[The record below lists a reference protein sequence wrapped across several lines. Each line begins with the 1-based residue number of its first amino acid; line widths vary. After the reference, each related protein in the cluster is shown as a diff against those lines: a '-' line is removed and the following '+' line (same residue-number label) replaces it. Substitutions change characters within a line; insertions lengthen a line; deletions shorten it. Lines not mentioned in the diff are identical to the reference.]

1 MISIRPQTIRAS
13 GQLIN
18 SMITSVPTPS
28 TSVNVNCTP
37 PKLMNIRTTSTSCV
51 ARTMIWPVSAP
62 SWKRKESVCRRW

>member
-1 MISIRPQTIRAS
+1 MMIINPQTISAS
-13 GQLIN
+13 GQLIS
-18 SMITSVPTPS
+18 SMITSVPMPS
-28 TSVNVNCTP
+28 TRVKVSWTP

>member
-1 MISIRPQTIRAS
+1 MQSLAAVRIMMPQTIKAS

-18 SMITSVPTPS
+18 SMITSVPTPI
-28 TSVNVNCTP
+28 TSVKVSWTP

-62 SWKRKESVCRRW
+62 SW